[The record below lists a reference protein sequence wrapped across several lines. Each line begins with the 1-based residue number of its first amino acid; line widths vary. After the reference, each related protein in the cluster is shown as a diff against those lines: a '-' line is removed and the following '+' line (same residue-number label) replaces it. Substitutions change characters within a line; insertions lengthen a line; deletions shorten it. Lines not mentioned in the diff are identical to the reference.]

1 MFWSWDMKLKLGV
14 IMKQNGIFHHGMKQN
29 GIFRHRSTQ
38 KELLIFITFERLTG
52 EELDRILEARH
63 CMFALKNLLT

>member
-29 GIFRHRSTQ
+29 GIFRHGMKQNGIFRHRSTQ
-38 KELLIFITFERLTG
+38 NYES
-52 EELDRILEARH
+52 
-63 CMFALKNLLT
+63 M